1 MKGKIVLI
9 SGPCGSGKTTVSR
22 ILSQITDAAQAVH
35 MHTDDFY
42 SYIKKGYIE
51 PWKDGS
57 GDQNE
62 TVIGAAAACA
72 KAYADGGYDVFVD
85 GVIGPWFLDIWKAC
99 AEQGEDIRYVVL
111 RPSREETVRRGLE
124 REARA
129 EFPLTESVFTQM
141 WDMFAALGE
150 YEAHAVMTDGQ
161 TAEETAA
168 FVQKQLAG
176 GAFRLP
182 AYLEEKGD

>member
-1 MKGKIVLI
+1 M
-9 SGPCGSGKTTVSR
+9 SR
-22 ILSQITDAAQAVH
+22 ILAQRTDAVQAVH

-42 SYIKKGYIE
+42 SYIQKGYIE
-51 PWKDGS
+51 PWKEEA

-72 KAYADGGYDVFVD
+72 KFYADGGYDVFVD
-85 GVIGPWFLDIWKAC
+85 GVIGPWFLDAWNAC
-99 AEQGEDIRYVVL
+99 AKQGADVRYVIL

-129 EFPLTESVFTQM
+129 EFPLTQAVFTQM
-141 WDMFAALGE
+141 WDMFSALGDHE
-150 YEAHAVMTDGQ
+150 KFTVKTDGQ

-168 FVQKQLAG
+168 LVLDRLAAG
-176 GAFRLP
+176 EFKLCPEG
-182 AYLEEKGD
+182 E

>member
-22 ILSQITDAAQAVH
+22 ILAQTTDAAQAVH

-72 KAYADGGYDVFVD
+72 KATAPSV
-85 GVIGPWFLDIWKAC
+85 PLR
-99 AEQGEDIRYVVL
+99 IRVRFTSLSSPFSRVTKSSPL
-111 RPSREETVRRGLE
+111 LPLPS
-124 REARA
+124 
-129 EFPLTESVFTQM
+129 SVS
-141 WDMFAALGE
+141 
-150 YEAHAVMTDGQ
+150 
-161 TAEETAA
+161 
-168 FVQKQLAG
+168 LAST
-176 GAFRLP
+176 P
-182 AYLEEKGD
+182 PPKSSSPP